1 MQDAIDGS
9 ASRSPGTLYPRDAA
23 PAGSDPTD
31 LEAVDRRAF
40 VSAELDRMQRLV
52 RDAVLAGLDV
62 RDCVVALDT
71 ALHMGLGAA
80 PSAQSCP
87 GAGRRETVLYAAL
100 SLLGGGRAGLEP
112 RAERSA
118 VRRLSVDGEDLVLF
132 AMSLHDEDSQDLGVL
147 GLTFAPENWDDSRQV
162 RISTMIGR
170 LVESLLSAGT
180 RRVAL
185 EVDYVA
191 MNRQASQLHR
201 LAQIDPLT
209 KLENSAS
216 FQEKAERM
224 LAHATGSA
232 ALIILD
238 IDHFKSINDLY
249 GHRFG
254 DAYLKAIAQAIL
266 SAFPETAIIGRLGGD
281 EFGIFLSIPTKG
293 TSYLESLLSRCR
305 SAVQR
310 TTAFLGKPDLGR
322 VSMGA
327 ATYPEQATEFDTL
340 FELADTALYA
350 AKDLGRSTH
359 RIFTPEKHDMFNA
372 RAMGPLFLRA
382 VRHGQVLPY
391 FQPIV
396 DLETGVCVGYEALAR
411 WDERTRGLLRP
422 QAFAPVLKDHT
433 CAETLTRC
441 IVQRALDWYAATF
454 PASASGDRPTLAL
467 NVTSFDLMNP
477 EFVFELQ
484 THLADRHVD
493 WNHIVIEVTEGVV
506 LGERKGQ
513 AFRSLGELRT
523 RGAKVALDD
532 FGTGYGGLRHL
543 SDWPIDLLKID
554 QSFVRD
560 LHLNPRNG
568 AIVDAILTIAHQ
580 FGFDVVAEGVELPA
594 QVEKLKAGGC
604 RKGQGYL
611 FSEPMSAKHA
621 SRCFGPFGRAAPPG
635 Q

>member
-1 MQDAIDGS
+1 MQDAIDDRQGR
-9 ASRSPGTLYPRDAA
+9 AAVSRPSRPPGPSEPDTSDPDAA
-23 PAGSDPTD
+23 
-31 LEAVDRRAF
+31 ERRTF
-40 VSAELDRMQRLV
+40 VTAEIDRMQKTV
-52 RDAVLAGLDV
+52 RDAVLAGVDA
-62 RDCVVALDT
+62 RDCVLVLD
-71 ALHMGLGAA
+71 ASLRLGPGTAA
-80 PSAQSCP
+80 PTQTDAQQ
-87 GAGRRETVLYAAL
+87 GRHDLILHTAL

-118 VRRLSVDGEDLVLF
+118 VQRLSIDGEDVVLF
-132 AMSLHDEDSQDLGVL
+132 AMSLHDEDAQDLGVL
-147 GLTFAPENWDDSRQV
+147 GLTFAPGDWDDSRQV
-162 RISTMIGR
+162 RLGTMIGA
-170 LVESLLSAGT
+170 LAENLLSAGT

-191 MNRQASQLHR
+191 MNRQASRLHR
-201 LAQIDPLT
+201 LAEIDPLT
-209 KLENSAS
+209 KLENSTS
-216 FQEKAERM
+216 FRDKVQQV

-254 DAYLKAIAQAIL
+254 DAYLQAIAQSIL

-281 EFGIFLSIPTKG
+281 EFGIFVSVPTKG

-327 ATYPEQATEFDTL
+327 ATFPEQAEDFDTL

-382 VRHGQVLPY
+382 VRHGQVQPY

-396 DLETGVCVGYEALAR
+396 DLETGACVGYEALAR
-411 WDERTRGLLRP
+411 WNERKRGLLRP

-441 IVQRALDWYAATF
+441 IVQRALDWYTATF
-454 PASASGDRPTLAL
+454 PASTPGDRPTLAL

-484 THLADRHVD
+484 AHMADRNVD
-493 WNHIVIEVTEGVV
+493 WNSIVIEVTEGVV

-513 AFRSLGELRT
+513 AYRSLGELRM

-560 LHLNPRNG
+560 VHLNPRNA
-568 AIVDAILTIAHQ
+568 AIVDAMLTIADQ
-580 FGFDVVAEGVELPA
+580 FGFDVIAEGVELPA
-594 QVEKLKAGGC
+594 QVEKLRASGC

-611 FSEPMSAKHA
+611 FSEPMSAQHA
-621 SRCFGPFGRAAPPG
+621 RRTFGPFGQAVLDG